1 MFIDKIPAG
10 KNVPWDINVIIEVP
24 MRSLPIKYEIDKDS
38 GALFVD
44 RFLHTPMHYPANYG
58 FIPNTLGGDGD
69 PLDVLVIGDMPIL
82 PGAVV
87 RCRPVGVLN
96 MTDDGGQDEKILA
109 VPVDKLNPA
118 YKNIKNYTDLPEI
131 LIEQIAHFFTHYK
144 DLEKGKWAKVGEW
157 GDAAAAAALIEAG
170 VANVAK

>member
-10 KNVPWDINVIIEVP
+10 KNPPWDVNVIIEVP
-24 MRSLPIKYEIDKDS
+24 MRSLPIKYELDKES

-69 PLDVLVIGDMPIL
+69 PLDALVVGDLPIL

-87 RCRPVGVLN
+87 RCRPIGVLN
-96 MTDDGGQDEKILA
+96 MVDDGGQDEKILV
-109 VPVDKLNPA
+109 VPVEKLNPA

-131 LIEQIAHFFTHYK
+131 LIAQIAHFFTHYK

-157 GDAAAAAALIEAG
+157 GDADAAAALIEAG
-170 VANVAK
+170 VAAAQK